1 MINSLTFNL
10 KWKQYSLF
18 AILLSHL
25 TVLFHALVG
34 VVLAVVFPELFTKAL
49 DHLRKIL
56 NYFKVSKISV
66 VKHSHHVCQ
75 CRALWH
81 CNHGLRC
88 ANFIVLHS

>member
-75 CRALWH
+75 CRAL
-81 CNHGLRC
+81 
-88 ANFIVLHS
+88 